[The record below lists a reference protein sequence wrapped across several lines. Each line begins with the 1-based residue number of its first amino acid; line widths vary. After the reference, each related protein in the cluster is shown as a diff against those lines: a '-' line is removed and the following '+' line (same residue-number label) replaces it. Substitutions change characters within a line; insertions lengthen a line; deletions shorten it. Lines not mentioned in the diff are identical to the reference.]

1 MAFTRPKASQ
11 INFDVTNISDTL
23 IRLNS
28 GQTGSADKDVGL
40 VIERGSDTN
49 AAFLYD
55 ESADQFV
62 LVNTTEDGTTSG
74 NVTIASYAGLRTN
87 AIVYGSLND
96 GTTTLTSTIA
106 ELNYV
111 DGVTSNIQTQ
121 LDGKIDTTGNNTIT
135 STTAG
140 SSAGPEFELFRD
152 ITGADANYI
161 GQIKFSADNDADQ
174 KTVFAKITGK
184 ISDASDGSED
194 GIIEIAHQKAGSNNI
209 GIRITST
216 EFKIMN
222 GMDFDV
228 ETHDGS
234 SNGLRLNNTLV
245 TATATELNHLD
256 GVTGISLGSANE
268 LVIVDSDGTGFT
280 SSSTLSIDDGN
291 NYIGINQTSPEVT
304 LHMTGDGAQTAQ
316 IRMEQHN
323 DTADAPDVRTRRSRG
338 TAASPSNLSAGD
350 YLFRINAEAYQ
361 SGTYATLGSIQIDT
375 SSADVGKGV
384 LRFQTHDGTSLATRL
399 MILDSGAV
407 RFNSAYTFPTADG
420 SANQILTTNGSGV
433 LSFASPASSSF
444 TLAADSGTSDSFS
457 TGGTL
462 TFEGGTGVDT
472 TVSNDQISIAIDS
485 TVTTLSGTQTLTNKT
500 LTSPNIN
507 EAVALTATA
516 TELNLLDGVSA
527 GTVTASKAVIHDSNG
542 GIVASGDINLNDA
555 DDQIIHGD
563 ADYNQKQYVL
573 YGTTT
578 NGSEAEIFVGG
589 TSASR
594 IPVPTDTTVFY
605 ECDIA
610 ARRTDA
616 TGESG
621 GWHLK
626 AVVDNFSGTVADVG
640 NVYEVQ
646 VASDDENFEVDVAA
660 DDSNNAIAV
669 KVTGAGGK
677 TIRWVAIVRTFEVTE

>member
-96 GTTTLTSTIA
+96 GTTTLTSTVA
-106 ELNYV
+106 ELN
-111 DGVTSNIQTQ
+111 N
-121 LDGKIDTTGNNTIT
+121 
-135 STTAG
+135 
-140 SSAGPEFELFRD
+140 
-152 ITGADANYI
+152 
-161 GQIKFSADNDADQ
+161 
-174 KTVFAKITGK
+174 
-184 ISDASDGSED
+184 
-194 GIIEIAHQKAGSNNI
+194 
-209 GIRITST
+209 
-216 EFKIMN
+216 
-222 GMDFDV
+222 
-228 ETHDGS
+228 
-234 SNGLRLNNTLV
+234 
-245 TATATELNHLD
+245 LD

-280 SSSTLSIDDGN
+280 SSSTLSIDTGN
-291 NYIGINQTSPEVT
+291 NYIGINQSSPEVT

-338 TAASPSNLSAGD
+338 TAASPSNLNAGD
-350 YLFRINAEAYQ
+350 YLFRINAEAYE
-361 SGTYATLGSIQIDT
+361 SGTYNTKGSIQLDT
-375 SSADVGKGV
+375 SSADVSKGV
-384 LRFQTHDGTSLATRL
+384 IQFQTHDGTSLATRL
-399 MILDSGAV
+399 QILDSGAV

-462 TFEGGTGVDT
+462 TFDGGTGIDT

-485 TVTTLSGTQTLTNKT
+485 TVATLTGSQTLTNKT

-507 EAVALTATA
+507 EAVALTSTA
-516 TELNLLDGVSA
+516 TELNLLDGASA
-527 GTVTASKAVIHDSNG
+527 GTVTASKAVIYDSNG
-542 GIVASGDINLNDA
+542 GIVAGGDINLNDA

-563 ADYNQKQYVL
+563 ASYKQKQYVL

-578 NGSEAEIFVGG
+578 NGSETEIFIGG
-589 TSASR
+589 TSNSR
-594 IPVPTDTTVFY
+594 IPVATDTTVFY

-660 DDSNNAIAV
+660 DNSNNAIAV